1 MNKNKIFFTPNQDN
15 DNEEKYIEDDK
26 SEKLFKF
33 KQRSDLSLDFG
44 KLADNIYQ
52 EKDKN
57 AVEIDTKENNLLNQ
71 GGYGC
76 VYHPAIQCENGK
88 NKKIIKEKASEY
100 ISKIQFDDKSSRN
113 EIEISNIIK
122 NISNYNNF
130 FAPIVSYC
138 NININRID
146 KNLTDVYGDKC
157 GIYEKEKRKND
168 PFIMVSIP
176 YIKDGN
182 FTKNVLSN
190 KKKFSLINLID
201 TYKHLLNALLLLQ
214 YNDIVH
220 YDLKADN
227 VLFNKVK
234 KQPIIIDF
242 GLSINFKQINML
254 TRMSD
259 GKNSVKKFTPEIEKL
274 LSNKF
279 YVFAP
284 DYYLW
289 CIEIHT
295 ISYLLDS
302 KDNILDPASIKLITT
317 QYVKNNKGLVMFD
330 DDFKYE
336 YIRSAEKFLLQ
347 YQSQPRDKIILSL
360 LKYYKTWDSF
370 SLSIMYLK
378 LLFNIFGTQ
387 TNKVTLFL
395 YKLFLKNINP
405 DPNKR
410 LSVNDTL
417 NEMFDLYS
425 NENTKIDEL
434 IKLFDGVDIDS
445 VTVMRAFVKDKAY
458 YDSIIETFKTH
469 TRI

>member
-15 DNEEKYIEDDK
+15 DNQEEYIQDDK

-44 KLADNIYQ
+44 KLADNIY
-52 EKDKN
+52 KDKKEI
-57 AVEIDTKENNLLNQ
+57 EIDMKESNLLNQ

-76 VYHPAIQCENGK
+76 VYHPAIQCEHGK
-88 NKKIIKEKASEY
+88 NKKIIKDKSSEY

-138 NININRID
+138 SININRID
-146 KNLTDVYGDKC
+146 KSLTDVYGDKC

-168 PFIMVSIP
+168 PFIMVSVP

-182 FTKNVLSN
+182 FNKNIVSN

-214 YNDIVH
+214 YYDIVH

-227 VLFNKVK
+227 ILFNKVK
-234 KQPIIIDF
+234 KQPVIIDF
-242 GLSINFKQINML
+242 GLSINFKQINKL

-259 GKNSVKKFTPEIEKL
+259 GKNSIKKLTPEIEKL

-302 KDNILDPASIKLITT
+302 KDNRLDSASIKLITT
-317 QYVKNNKGLVMFD
+317 EYVKNNKGFAMFD
-330 DDFKYE
+330 NDFKYE
-336 YIRSAEKFLLQ
+336 YTRSAEKFLSQ

-360 LKYYKTWDSF
+360 LKYYKTWDIF
-370 SLSIMYLK
+370 SLNIMYLK
-378 LLFNIFGTQ
+378 MLFNIFGTQ

-395 YKLFLKNINP
+395 YKLFLKNVNP

-410 LSVNDTL
+410 NTINDTL
-417 NEMFDLYS
+417 NELFDLYS
-425 NENTKIDEL
+425 NENTKIDEI
-434 IKLFDGVDIDS
+434 IKLFDGLDINN
-445 VTVMRAFVKDKAY
+445 VTVMRAFVKDQSH
-458 YDSIIETFKTH
+458 YDSVIESFKTRE
-469 TRI
+469 RINN

>member
-1 MNKNKIFFTPNQDN
+1 M
-15 DNEEKYIEDDK
+15 
-26 SEKLFKF
+26 
-33 KQRSDLSLDFG
+33 
-44 KLADNIYQ
+44 
-52 EKDKN
+52 
-57 AVEIDTKENNLLNQ
+57 KESNLLNQ

-76 VYHPAIQCENGK
+76 VYHPAIKCENGK

-122 NISNYNNF
+122 NINNYNNF

-138 NININRID
+138 SININRID
-146 KNLTDVYGDKC
+146 KTLTDVYGDKC

-168 PFIMVSIP
+168 PFIMVSVP

-182 FTKNVLSN
+182 FSKNILN
-190 KKKFSLINLID
+190 IKKKFSLVNLID
-201 TYKHLLNALLLLQ
+201 SYKHLLNALLLLQ
-214 YNDIVH
+214 HYDIVH

-234 KQPIIIDF
+234 RQPIIIDF
-242 GLSINFKQINML
+242 GLSINFKQINKL
-254 TRMSD
+254 TRMND
-259 GKNSVKKFTPEIEKL
+259 GKSDVKKLTPEIEKL

-302 KDNILDPASIKLITT
+302 KYNKLDTVSIKLIANE
-317 QYVKNNKGLVMFD
+317 YVKNNKGFDMFD
-330 DDFKYE
+330 DDFKDKYVK
-336 YIRSAEKFLLQ
+336 SVQKFLSQ
-347 YQSQPRDKIILSL
+347 YESQSRDKIILSL
-360 LKYYKTWDSF
+360 LKYYKTWDLF

-378 LLFNIFGTQ
+378 MLFNIFGTQ

-395 YKLFLKNINP
+395 YKLF
-405 DPNKR
+405 
-410 LSVNDTL
+410 
-417 NEMFDLYS
+417 
-425 NENTKIDEL
+425 
-434 IKLFDGVDIDS
+434 
-445 VTVMRAFVKDKAY
+445 
-458 YDSIIETFKTH
+458 
-469 TRI
+469 